1 MNKQQVPIWE
11 KYILTVEE
19 AAQYFQ
25 IGEGKLRRLLEE
37 NQDDDYVLVNGNR
50 RLIKRRLFEE
60 YVDRCSVI

>member
-1 MNKQQVPIWE
+1 MNKQQVPVWE

-37 NQDDDYVLVNGNR
+37 NQDDDYVLMNGNR

-60 YVDRCSVI
+60 YVDRCAVI